1 MWFPHDWDALGLQ
14 PKGVPVSSAFRKG
27 RRTLNGLGVRGAVDV
42 DLVVWSIEA
51 QDKRAHKRAGG
62 RPFTSESAREA
73 AGRSAE
79 ARRQARKGAGL
90 SDQDIEQALRRKA
103 AKGDVAAARELR
115 ERARVKLDVATENTP
130 RVELED
136 MSSEELER
144 LRERLLRMAVRMN
157 ERAARAQARADGAA
171 PPRASESR
179 P

>member
-1 MWFPHDWDALGLQ
+1 MT
-14 PKGVPVSSAFRKG
+14 SADEIDRDREAHASTAESARVEESVG
-27 RRTLNGLGVRGAVDV
+27 SAEGTRT
-42 DLVVWSIEA
+42 EA

-79 ARRQARKGAGL
+79 ARRQARTGTGL

-115 ERARVKLDVATENTP
+115 ERARVKLDVATETTP
-130 RVELED
+130 GVVLED
-136 MSSEELER
+136 MSCEELER

-157 ERAARAQARADGAA
+157 ERAARAQARAEGAA
-171 PPRASESR
+171 PP
-179 P
+179 

>member
-1 MWFPHDWDALGLQ
+1 LWCGQ
-14 PKGVPVSSAFRKG
+14 SKRKTSARISAQEEG
-27 RRTLNGLGVRGAVDV
+27 RLPPRVRGKR
-42 DLVVWSIEA
+42 LVVA
-51 QDKRAHKRAGG
+51 P
-62 RPFTSESAREA
+62 RPA
-73 AGRSAE
+73 AK
-79 ARRQARKGAGL
+79 RKGAGL